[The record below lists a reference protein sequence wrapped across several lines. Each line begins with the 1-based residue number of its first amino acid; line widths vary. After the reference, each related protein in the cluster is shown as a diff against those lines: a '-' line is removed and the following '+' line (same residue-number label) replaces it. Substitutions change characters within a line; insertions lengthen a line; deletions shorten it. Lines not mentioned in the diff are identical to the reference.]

1 LKAILALEDGTYF
14 IGKPFGSRGERWGEV
29 VFNTGM
35 TGYQEIL
42 TDPSYCGQIVVMTY
56 PLIGNYGI
64 NREDFEAN
72 KSYVRGFVVK
82 EDCDHPSNWRA
93 SYKISDFLA
102 REGVPGIS
110 GIDTRALTR
119 HLRNFG
125 TMRGVINT
133 DSTDPRELVEKA
145 RSCPQLSGQQMVPE
159 VSTGE
164 SYRIEGQGRK
174 VVLIDFGSKLNIVRH
189 LKLRGCD
196 IQVVPPD
203 TGADKIMAMAPDGV
217 LLSNGPG
224 DPLDVPYAA
233 VTVKELAGKVPIFG
247 ICLGHQIM
255 SLAMGASTY
264 KMKFGH
270 RGANHP
276 VKDLQ
281 SGRVYITSHNHG
293 FSVDE
298 ASMAGAGLEVTHRNL
313 NDQTVEGM
321 RHVSLPMFSVQYH
334 PEASPGPTES
344 AYLFDRFMDLM
355 EGFKKQGLGIRV

>member
-1 LKAILALEDGTYF
+1 MKAILALEDGTYF
-14 IGKPFGSRGERWGEV
+14 FGNAFGSRGERWGEV

-64 NREDFEAN
+64 NREDFESK

-82 EDCDHPSNWRA
+82 EECDHPSNWRA
-93 SYKISDFLA
+93 SYKISDFLS

-119 HLRNFG
+119 HLRSFG
-125 TMRGVINT
+125 TMRGVI
-133 DSTDPRELVEKA
+133 STEEADPAVLVEKA

-159 VSTGE
+159 VCTQEMHRVQGK
-164 SYRIEGQGRK
+164 GQR
-174 VVLIDFGSKLNIVRH
+174 VVLMDFGSKLNIIRH
-189 LKLRGCD
+189 LQMRGCD
-196 IQVVPPD
+196 IYVVPPE
-203 TGADKIMAMAPDGV
+203 TGPEEILALKPDGV
-217 LLSNGPG
+217 MLSNGPG

-233 VTVKELAGKVPIFG
+233 VTVRELAGKVPIFG

-255 SLAMGASTY
+255 SLAMGAKTY

-276 VKDLQ
+276 VKDLIT
-281 SGRVYITSHNHG
+281 GRVYITSHNHG

-298 ASMAGAGLEVTHRNL
+298 ESMAGLGLEVTHRNL
-313 NDQTVEGM
+313 NDSTVEGM
-321 RHVSLPMFSVQYH
+321 RHVSLPLFSVQYH

-344 AYLFDRFMDLM
+344 EYLFDQFLEMM
-355 EGFKKQGLGIRV
+355 EKHKGGR